1 MYQCQNIEL
10 DKMSGAILWLLFT
23 VFLFPSIAAVVI
35 PEVTVYRELEI
46 PNSRQFISLG
56 GLFPIRR
63 NDGGQCGVLREAGVQ
78 RAEAMVFAIRTIN
91 EDVSILPKVNL
102 TFDIRDTCSTPNY
115 ALERSIEYVQNSD
128 LVCTNETEIA
138 VSGIVGASSSSV
150 SVAVASF
157 FRLFQI
163 PQISYASTATVLSD
177 NSTFDYF
184 FRTIPSDALQARAM
198 ADLIEH
204 FNWTYIFA
212 LHSDNTYGR
221 DGINKLIEILVDR
234 NDASRCIA
242 LEASLPVGS
251 SDNKPFDEVVSQ
263 MRKDWVRNASVA
275 VLFGHVEE
283 AIGMMDAITRADDDV
298 LKSITWIASD
308 SWALSLPKD
317 YHERARGM
325 LSILPH
331 TGNLED
337 FKRYFTTL
345 TPENN
350 INANPWFDQYW
361 ELVSNCSL
369 TDGSACSYDLSNVKI
384 NSKVNE
390 VIDAIYAFAHA
401 IHQMIEDHCDNGI
414 VCDKIVTT
422 RSIGEAIDGR
432 MLRDYLYNVTFNST
446 FSSGRLFNGNGDV
459 EGSYLIKNLKN
470 SSDNQLSFETVGEWR
485 HVHPGLQ
492 LTNQIEWHDRS
503 NEPPQSV
510 CSLPC
515 EVGFEPK
522 HIPEGGRCCSRC
534 DHCPSDKPVSSGE
547 NCHECEDKDHMP
559 NPERSGCVVIP
570 VTYFTWSSPWAIV
583 ILLLTCV
590 GICATVI
597 VAVMFALLYKNPVI
611 KASSREL
618 SAILLAG
625 ILLCYILPFFFMTE
639 PSPALCGVRRFAVGF
654 CFAISY
660 SALLVRSNRIHRI
673 FNQSP
678 GSPPR
683 FIGTLSQ
690 VVITGI
696 LISIQV
702 LIAVVWLAVD
712 HPSVKTEQLDSTTVE
727 LRCGESPY
735 IGISVSLI
743 YNSFLLVPSTYFAF
757 MTRNVPDNFNEAKFI
772 NVTVYSLCFIWIML
786 LPTYFITIRFGT
798 VYENF
803 FLLLAIFLS
812 ASTTLLCLLISKI
825 VLILWHKKQAKERGG
840 ELESRF
846 TIEINLNSSQ

>member
-1 MYQCQNIEL
+1 MDRLAVHQ
-10 DKMSGAILWLLFT
+10 LLLA
-23 VFLFPSIAAVVI
+23 VFLFPFIAAAVS
-35 PEVTVYRELEI
+35 PEVTVYREPKV
-46 PNSRQFISLG
+46 PNSRQFVSLG

-63 NDGGQCGVLREAGVQ
+63 NDGGQCGALRETGVQ

-102 TFDIRDTCSTPNY
+102 TFDIRDTCTIPNI
-115 ALERSIEYVQNSD
+115 ALESSIEYVQNSGMP
-128 LVCTNETEIA
+128 CTNETSLAIA
-138 VSGIVGASSSSV
+138 ISGVLGAALSSNSV
-150 SVAVASF
+150 SVASL

-177 NSTFDYF
+177 SSTFDYF

-204 FNWTYIFA
+204 FNWTYIFV
-212 LHSDNTYGR
+212 LHSRDTYGR
-221 DGINKLIEILVDR
+221 DGIDALINILKIR
-234 NDASRCIA
+234 NNTRRCFA
-242 LEASLPVGS
+242 LREALPLGS
-251 SDNKPFDEVVSQ
+251 SDNEPFDEVVSQ

-275 VLFGHVEE
+275 VLFGHAEE

-337 FKRYFTTL
+337 FKRYFTAL

-350 INANPWFDQYW
+350 INANPWFDEYW
-361 ELVSNCSL
+361 ELVFNCSL
-369 TDGSACSYDLSNVKI
+369 SDDGLTECVTNNLSQVFI
-384 NSKVNE
+384 DPQVPY
-390 VIDAIYAFAHA
+390 IGDAIYAFAHA

-515 EVGFEPK
+515 EVGYQPHLLADQETCCWECK
-522 HIPEGGRCCSRC
+522 NCPENW
-534 DHCPSDKPVSSGE
+534 VSSGE
-547 NCHECEDKDHMP
+547 SCYECVDKDMP

-597 VAVMFALLYKNPVI
+597 VAVMFALLHKNPVI

-618 SAILLAG
+618 SAILLSG
-625 ILLCYILPFFFMTE
+625 ILLCYILPFFFMAE

-702 LIAVVWLAVD
+702 LIAVVWLAVE

-757 MTRNVPDNFNEAKFI
+757 LTRNVPDNFNEAKFI
-772 NVTVYSLCFIWIML
+772 NVTVYSLCFIWIMF

-812 ASTTLLCLLISKI
+812 ASTTLLCLLIPKI
-825 VLILWHKKQAKERGG
+825 VIILWKKCGKDLVDKE
-840 ELESRF
+840 
-846 TIEINLNSSQ
+846 NSKVTADTGL